1 MPINGA
7 GGDHEFDSLGL
18 VLARLEHELRSPLQA
33 VSGFARLLR
42 DRVPEDQRR
51 LAEYLCTAIDQMT
64 AVVDQLARPGTHRGD
79 GDTDTDESMESSL
92 RRALA
97 VVTAQAEAAQVT
109 VVVEGGR
116 WDLAVPAALTLGR
129 LTEVMVNLLTN
140 AVKHGPPQSTV
151 RIGAQSTADAWTMT
165 VSDEGPGVP
174 AGMEERIFE
183 PFAKVGTRAGTGL
196 GLFIVRDLVQRAGGT
211 VHLDQSGDAPG
222 ATFRVV
228 VPLDSRAT

>member
-7 GGDHEFDSLGL
+7 GGDHEFDSLRL

-42 DRVPEDQRR
+42 DRVPEDQRG

-64 AVVDQLARPGTHRGD
+64 AVVDQLAPLGTHR

-97 VVTAQAEAAQVT
+97 VVTAQAQAAEVT
-109 VVVEGGR
+109 VVVEGGP
-116 WDLAVPAALTLGR
+116 WDLAVPAALTPGR

-140 AVKHGPPQSTV
+140 AVKHSPSHSTV
-151 RIGAQSTADAWTMT
+151 RISAQSTADTWTMT

-183 PFAKVGTRAGTGL
+183 PFAKAGTRAGTGL

-211 VHLDQSGDAPG
+211 VHLDQSGDTPG